1 MNWEDL
7 LFSLDTYNNYM
18 LNPILE
24 LEMTILV
31 IHFNCQLDVNIPELI
46 WWSKRFE
53 KLKVPQ

>member
-1 MNWEDL
+1 MNWENL

-18 LNPILE
+18 FNPILE

-31 IHFNCQLDVNIPELI
+31 IHFNCQLDENIPELI

-53 KLKVPQ
+53 KLEVPQ

>member
-1 MNWEDL
+1 MNWEDM
-7 LFSLDTYNNYM
+7 LFSLDTYKNYM